1 MKTYYVYIMTNYRR
15 TVLYIGFTSNLYS
28 RVASH
33 KNGDVS
39 GFTKKYNC
47 NRLVYFEET
56 TDVHAALDREKEL
69 KGWKRFKKDDLIR
82 QMNPGV
88 NDLSLEW
95 LR

>member
-1 MKTYYVYIMTNYRR
+1 MRTYYVYIMTNYKR
-15 TVLYIGFTSNLYS
+15 TVLYIGFTSDLYS
-28 RVASH
+28 RVESH
-33 KNGDVS
+33 KNGNVQ

-47 NRLVYFEET
+47 NFLVYFEET

-82 QMNPGV
+82 QMNPALK
-88 NDLSLEW
+88 DLSQEY